1 NWLTERCGTTSAS
14 SIKLDEVNNLGL
26 PFLDARQELSDVD
39 DLADRNPLMP
49 VDEVDHR
56 QGVPEPVRVGV
67 GEGVFVLVDPED
79 GSRHAFLGVEDD
91 DVFGSVALFA
101 PVR

>member
-1 NWLTERCGTTSAS
+1 M
-14 SIKLDEVNNLGL
+14 
-26 PFLDARQELSDVD
+26 D
-39 DLADRNPLMP
+39 DFADRYTLVP

-79 GSRHAFLGVEDD
+79 GSRHAFLVVEDD
-91 DVFGSVALFA
+91 DVFRAVDGLA
-101 PVR
+101 PFSQFELLSIQFCLLSPLCLGHRNSLG